1 MLAKKGITKAILRS
15 SANEASKAQC
25 SLPKDFSNE
34 HGADGLLRKSQ
45 SRNGL
50 AEVSISKAESNSG
63 KKIHLKRY
71 LLLILD
77 GASRARYDNNR
88 TWFAVLD

>member
-15 SANEASKAQC
+15 SANEAWKAQC
-25 SLPKDFSNE
+25 SLLKDFLNE

-50 AEVSISKAESNSG
+50 AEVSILKAESNSG
-63 KKIHLKRY
+63 KKIPLRRY

-88 TWFAVLD
+88 TCFGVLD